1 MEHPI
6 VAKILKGG
14 INSVDLSMLDGEKGK
29 RVLDYV
35 SERLYKLNKIAE
47 AVEIL
52 RRADGFEK
60 LKKMGDEL
68 MAQNKGELAALC
80 FIPTG
85 DKERL
90 NNAAILCLKA
100 MNYRLAA
107 KVYEAAGEIEMAEFL
122 EKNFC

>member
-1 MEHPI
+1 
-6 VAKILKGG
+6 
-14 INSVDLSMLDGEKGK
+14 
-29 RVLDYV
+29 
-35 SERLYKLNKIAE
+35 
-47 AVEIL
+47 
-52 RRADGFEK
+52 
-60 LKKMGDEL
+60 